1 MRGLTA
7 AGGWLTTV
15 RMLQHNSSEA
25 AADGAAHGHA
35 RRAHI
40 AHAAVVA
47 IHALCCGAPIVLLLV
62 ASAATSAAGGFVTQ
76 THAFLHGHELWLI
89 ALSAALILGGAWAEW
104 RARQSGHKRFPVLF
118 ALSLAC
124 LLANVAIVAVHRI

>member
-1 MRGLTA
+1 
-7 AGGWLTTV
+7 
-15 RMLQHNSSEA
+15 MLQHNSNEA
-25 AADGAAHGHA
+25 AGDGAASGHA
-35 RRAHI
+35 RRAHL

-62 ASAATSAAGGFVTQ
+62 ASAATSAAGGFVTT

-89 ALSAALILGGAWAEW
+89 ALSAALIAGGAWAEW
-104 RARQSGHKRFPVLF
+104 RAREAGHKRFPVLF

-124 LLANVAIVAVHRI
+124 LVANVAIVAVHRI